1 MSSRKIHL
9 APAFLLF
16 CVSALWAQNS
26 SQNSA
31 SLPNAPKPKPHSIA
45 VLGSDTAID
54 RVFPPPSQNTRQK
67 FRYYTQQAF
76 RPGIYFADA
85 FYTGQTMANPPGT
98 YPREWKHGGEGF
110 ARNYGDFL
118 AGWAAVQMGKFF
130 TASALHEDARYIPS
144 ASSSKRTRVEHALIS
159 VVVDRSDLGQPRFA
173 VANFAGAF
181 AGGFVGNAYL
191 PDHYNDAING
201 MKRTGYG
208 LWGVASSNLADEFQP
223 EIKKILRKLHVP
235 FVGD

>member
-9 APAFLLF
+9 AAALLVL
-16 CVSALWAQNS
+16 CVSLLRGQEAGNRSTLPDTPEPKHH
-26 SQNSA
+26 
-31 SLPNAPKPKPHSIA
+31 SLT
-45 VLGSDTAID
+45 VLQSDTAID
-54 RVFPPPSQNTRQK
+54 RVFPPPSQDARQK

-85 FYTGQTMANPPGT
+85 FYTGLTMANPPGR
-98 YPREWKHGGEGF
+98 YPPNWKNGAEGF

-118 AGWAAVQMGKFF
+118 GGWAAVQMGKF
-130 TASALHEDARYIPS
+130 TTSCLLHEDARYIPS
-144 ASSSKRTRVEHALIS
+144 ASSSMRKRIEHALVS
-159 VVVDRSDLGQPRFA
+159 VVLDRSDLGQPRFA

-191 PDHYNDAING
+191 PDHYSDLVNG

-208 LWGVASSNLADEFQP
+208 LWGVGSSNLADEFQP

-235 FVGD
+235 FSGD

>member
-1 MSSRKIHL
+1 MSLRNFQLTAVCLIVCL
-9 APAFLLF
+9 GPLRAQQPALPDAPRPKRH
-16 CVSALWAQNS
+16 
-26 SQNSA
+26 
-31 SLPNAPKPKPHSIA
+31 SLT
-45 VLGSDTAID
+45 VLQSDTAID

-85 FYTGQTMANPPGT
+85 FYTGLTMANPPGR
-98 YPREWKHGGEGF
+98 YPPQWKSGAQGF
-110 ARNYGDFL
+110 GRNYGDFL
-118 AGWAAVQMGKFF
+118 AGWAAVQMGKFG
-130 TASALHEDARYIPS
+130 TSSLLHEDARYIPS
-144 ASSSKRTRVEHALIS
+144 PSSNMRERITHALLS
-159 VVVDRSDLGQPRFA
+159 VVIDRSDVGQSRFA

-191 PDHYNDAING
+191 PDHYNDVVNG

-208 LWGVASSNLADEFQP
+208 LSGVASSNLADEFQP